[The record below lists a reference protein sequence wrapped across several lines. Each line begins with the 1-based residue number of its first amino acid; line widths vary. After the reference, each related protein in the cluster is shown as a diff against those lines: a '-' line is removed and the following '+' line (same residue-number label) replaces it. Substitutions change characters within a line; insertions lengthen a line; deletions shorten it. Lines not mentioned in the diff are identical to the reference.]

1 MQFDITFKNK
11 NERTYHLIA
20 FFYVVLHVLFFIYL
34 LFDTTLWK
42 QGIAGIVLI
51 ILYSACRLLISKT
64 RNLKFFYGEG
74 IFFLFSMFFTV
85 TGWWWLFALEMIIYT
100 FCMLL
105 YQKRSVYVNPFLIE
119 YKARP
124 YKRYKWNEISNIIL
138 KDNIL
143 TLDFKNNK
151 LIQGEIETPVD
162 EIAFNTFA
170 KQQLAKHI

>member
-20 FFYVVLHVLFFIYL
+20 FIYVVLHVLFFIYL

-42 QGIAGIVLI
+42 QGIAGIVLS
-51 ILYSACRLLISKT
+51 ILYSAYRLVISKT

-85 TGWWWLFALEMIIYT
+85 TGWWWLFVLELIIST

-105 YQKRSVYVNPFLIE
+105 FQKRSVYVNPFLIE

-151 LIQGEIETPVD
+151 LIQGEIETSVD
-162 EIAFNTFA
+162 ENAFNTFA
-170 KQQLAKHI
+170 KQQLNKA